1 MKNISRRNIGGFT
14 LVEILVVVLII
25 GILSAVVIP
34 MYQGA
39 VDKSRFSTLLPAAK
53 SIKNAEESVRAATG
67 SYTDNMQDLEVN
79 MENAELTFTFE
90 VHNSLADPSLV
101 RTTSPKL
108 ENVRLA
114 SYFDFN
120 PMMAGQKHC
129 EAKAGDERANRLCGP
144 ILQGQEFGTTT
155 DGYIR
160 YLLDKDI
167 DKPTCDDANRSWSS
181 SQSKCYKDD
190 ATRCDALGGMGVL
203 SAGQC
208 GYENQGG
215 TKNDPLIIGAEG
227 ICQTDTYHSDYPKGK
242 CDNTIVQNGGL
253 CIGKGGNG
261 CNRMTV
267 EEGGKCEVLDGSHS
281 SNCSYST
288 IKGEVICTAGI
299 GYCGYGN
306 TFDGGVCVGNRTNG
320 GGSCVNSTFK
330 NGATCYANTA
340 GSCGYYDRTI
350 ENRYDD
356 TSCCCG
362 AYCPDYAPKCA
373 ASRCDPQYMK

>member
-25 GILSAVVIP
+25 GILSAVAVP

-53 SIKNAEESVRAATG
+53 SIKDAEEAMRMSTG
-67 SYTDNMQDLEVN
+67 LYTDKMEDLDIS
-79 MENAELTFTFE
+79 MENGELNFTFDI
-90 VHNSLADPSLV
+90 HNSLADPSLF

-144 ILQGQEFGTTT
+144 LLQGQEFGTTT

-227 ICQTDTYHSDYPKGK
+227 ICQTDTPHNSGFGAK
-242 CDNTIVQNGGL
+242 CGNAIVESGGL
-253 CIGKGGNG
+253 CISKGGDG
-261 CNRMTV
+261 CNSITV
-267 EEGGKCEVLDGSHS
+267 EKGGRCEVVSGYST
-281 SNCSYST
+281 NCSYST
-288 IKGEVICTAGI
+288 IKGEVICTG
-299 GYCGYGN
+299 GNQHCGYGN
-306 TFDGGVCVGNRTNG
+306 TFDGGVCVGNKTTHAWG
-320 GGSCVNSTFK
+320 ACVNSTFK

-340 GSCGYYDRTI
+340 GSCGYYNGTT